1 MIKDDTVLPLSSSIP
16 GISIEPGVLSSG
28 GSLTRYNA
36 VYNTLTIGPQM
47 YPFLK
52 FGRNVFVCKA
62 ENLDGEIAKQQ
73 FIVNKQFQPI
83 NDK

>member
-1 MIKDDTVLPLSSSIP
+1 MLKEDTVLPLSSSIP
-16 GISIEPGVLSSG
+16 GISIEPGMLSSG
-28 GSLTRYNA
+28 ALTRYNA

-52 FGRNVFVCKA
+52 FGRNVFACKA
-62 ENLDGEIAKQQ
+62 ENMDGEIAKQE
-73 FIVNKQFQPI
+73 FIVNKQFQPL